1 MSKKKA
7 VSTSR
12 KQQRSAGVQWNFPLT
27 KSNFLYFGA
36 ALGVIIIGYLL
47 MATGITSDP
56 QKHLETWANSMA
68 IVVAPTLLVIAYC
81 VMIPLAI
88 MKREKTST
96 DKPVVNP

>member
-1 MSKKKA
+1 MSKKKV
-7 VSTSR
+7 VSSSR
-12 KQQRSAGVQWNFPLT
+12 KQQRSTGVQWNFPLT
-27 KSNFLYFGA
+27 KTNFLYFGA

-81 VMIPLAI
+81 ILIPLAI
-88 MKREKTST
+88 MKSEKAPS
-96 DKPVVNP
+96 VE

>member
-36 ALGVIIIGYLL
+36 ALGVIVIGYLL
-47 MATGITSDP
+47 
-56 QKHLETWANSMA
+56 
-68 IVVAPTLLVIAYC
+68 
-81 VMIPLAI
+81 
-88 MKREKTST
+88 
-96 DKPVVNP
+96 